1 MSDKELRPFYSK
13 NQDGKISLS
22 NYDFKLFLEAN
33 NYIKSKP
40 NESSSFNLIKKNG
53 IFLEIKDE
61 TDIKDFVLEYVED
74 NDLGVDVF
82 NLMSGRTS
90 IFKRDYLSMIKTEK
104 IDILKDKADTAYLF
118 YLNGVVEVKKD
129 SKQLKSYSDFNM
141 NIWRDQVIK
150 RNYIE
155 TDHHNSEFREFV
167 WKISGGFDKTES
179 MNENDKAK
187 YSLAVERYN
196 AFQTAIGYLVHSYNS
211 NATGKAIVLNDEMIS
226 DDPNGRSGKSLLS
239 NAIGHLKKVTSLN
252 GKNFSFQ
259 GDFPYQSVKTDCQV
273 LVFDDVKRGFMFEN
287 LFSVITEGIDITYKG
302 KDTIKL
308 PIEDSPK
315 VLITTNY
322 ILKGSGGSH
331 DARKFELELSAFF
344 NSKYTPVD
352 HFGHYLFRD
361 WDDEQWMMFD
371 CYMIECLKK
380 YLRNG
385 LMSYKVISLP
395 IKKLEADITKELFE
409 CIKVVEFEE
418 WISANEFYDTYK
430 SCCSKPYLAKTKNAV
445 TTALKK
451 YCEFFNYEYESVT
464 SNNLKKFRIMKK
476 QTPVIKPLS
485 EDDLWDEIEN
495 NIGF

>member
-1 MSDKELRPFYSK
+1 MKKDLKPFYSK

-22 NYDFKLFLEAN
+22 NYDFKLFLEH
-33 NYIKSKP
+33 YQYFKSKP
-40 NESSSFNLIKKNG
+40 NESSTFNLIKKNG

-61 TDIKDFVLEYVED
+61 TDIKDFVLNYIDE
-74 NDLGVDVF
+74 NDLGVEVF

-90 IFKRDYLSMIKTEK
+90 IFKRDFLSMIKTEK
-104 IDILKDKADTAYLF
+104 INILKDTNDTAYLF
-118 YLNGVVEVKKD
+118 YLNGVVEVTKN
-129 SKQLKSYSDFNM
+129 SKQLKSYDDYKMS
-141 NIWRDQVIK
+141 IWHDQVIK
-150 RNYIE
+150 RNYIDS
-155 TDHHNSEFREFV
+155 DHHESEFREFV
-167 WKISGGFDKTES
+167 WKISGGFDKANIH
-179 MNENDKAK
+179 NENDKANYK
-187 YSLAVERYN
+187 LAVDRYN
-196 AFQTAIGYLVHSYNS
+196 AFQSAIGYLVHSYNS

-302 KDTIKL
+302 QDTIKL

-315 VLITTNY
+315 ILITTNY

-344 NSKYTPVD
+344 NANYTPVD

-380 YLRNG
+380 YLTHG
-385 LMSYKVISLP
+385 LMSYQAISLP
-395 IKKLEADITKELFE
+395 IKKLESEITKELFE
-409 CIKVVEFEE
+409 CIKTIEYDE
-418 WISANEFYDTYK
+418 WIDANSFYDLYKTY
-430 SCCSKPYLAKTKNAV
+430 CSKSYMAKTKNAV
-445 TTALKK
+445 TGSLKK
-451 YCEFFNYEYESVT
+451 YCEFFNLTYESVT
-464 SNNLKKFRIMKK
+464 SNNIKKFRFIQKK
-476 QTPVIKPLS
+476 QEVKPTTES
-485 EDDLWDEIEN
+485 DIWDEIEN
-495 NIGF
+495 KIGF

>member
-1 MSDKELRPFYSK
+1 MSELRPFFSRS
-13 NQDGKISLS
+13 QDGKISLS
-22 NYDFKLFLEAN
+22 NLDFKKFLEHFQ
-33 NYIKSKP
+33 YFKSKP
-40 NESSSFNLIKKNG
+40 NESSTFNILSKNG

-61 TDIKDFVLEYVED
+61 TDIKDFVLEYIEK
-74 NDLGVDVF
+74 NDLGVEVF

-90 IFKRDYLSMIKTEK
+90 IFKRDFLSMIKTEK
-104 IDILKDKADTAYLF
+104 ISILKDTADTSYLF
-118 YLNGVVEVKKD
+118 YENGVVEVKKD
-129 SKQLKSYSDFNM
+129 SKQLKKYSDYNM

-150 RNYIE
+150 RKYVE
-155 TDHHNSEFREFV
+155 TDHHESEFRDFV
-167 WKISGGFDKTES
+167 WKISGGFDKHED
-179 MNENDKAK
+179 MNENDIFK
-187 YSLAVERYN
+187 YKQAVSRYN
-196 AFQTAIGYLVHSYNS
+196 AFQSAIGYLIHSYNS

-273 LVFDDVKRGFMFEN
+273 LVFDDVKKGFLFEN

-302 KDTIKL
+302 QDTIKL

-344 NSKYTPVD
+344 NANYTPVD
-352 HFGHYLFRD
+352 YFGHYLFRD
-361 WDDEQWMMFD
+361 WGDEQWMMFD

-380 YLRNG
+380 YLKNG
-385 LMSYKVISLP
+385 LMPYEAISLP

-409 CIKVVEFEE
+409 CIKTVNYGLWVN
-418 WISANEFYDTYK
+418 SNEFYDLYK
-430 SCCSKPYLAKTKNAV
+430 TFCSKSYLAKTKNAV
-445 TTALKK
+445 TSSIKK
-451 YCEFFNYEYESVT
+451 FADFHNLNYECVT
-464 SNNLKKFRIMKK
+464 NNNIKKFKLTERKTLKAKI
-476 QTPVIKPLS
+476 T
-485 EDDLWDEIEN
+485 EDEIWDEIEN
-495 NIGF
+495 NLDF